1 MAYLTMNR
9 TRALVICTLP
19 QDYLTGR
26 LREAA
31 RYLPDRRDATEEER
45 RLATEAI
52 ELLRS
57 KRGENAPLTAEP
69 ANSDQQAG
77 PPQAPA
83 RQTRK
88 RRS

>member
-1 MAYLTMNR
+1 MAYVPINR
-9 TRALVICTLP
+9 TRALIICTRP
-19 QDYLTGR
+19 QDYLPAR

-31 RYLPDRRDATEEER
+31 RYLLDRRDATEEEK

-57 KRGENAPLTAEP
+57 KWGEKAPLNRAAEP

-77 PPQAPA
+77 PTQP

-88 RRS
+88 RRN